1 MHGVDELEAR
11 EEQLRRSRAR
21 VVAAADADRRWI
33 ERELHDGPLQRLVA
47 LAVELQRARLLAR
60 DSPFELS
67 EVLEELAA
75 DVRAAL
81 AELRELAARIHP
93 PLLVGHGLAASLRA
107 AVAHAPIAVEIEAEP
122 LEPLPE
128 PVAVA
133 VYLSCL
139 DAVENALAHAGAG
152 VHVRVV
158 LRPNENGLHFA
169 IADDGAGF
177 DPATT
182 TGGADLARISDRI
195 SILGG
200 SFSIESSPGRG
211 TRLTAQIP
219 LEGSTGGPASAR

>member
-1 MHGVDELEAR
+1 MLQESLDQLHLEVGELLA
-11 EEQLRRSRAR
+11 SRKR
-21 VVAAADADRRWI
+21 LVLAADADRRRI
-33 ERELHDGPLQRLVA
+33 ERELHDGPQQRLVA
-47 LAVELQRARLLAR
+47 LAVELQRAGLLAR
-60 DSPFELS
+60 DSPAELS
-67 EVLEELAA
+67 ELLDGLAA

-81 AELRELAARIHP
+81 EELRELAARIHP

-107 AVAHAPIAVEIEAEP
+107 AVAHAPIAVEIEAQP

-177 DPATT
+177 DPA
-182 TGGADLARISDRI
+182 
-195 SILGG
+195 
-200 SFSIESSPGRG
+200 
-211 TRLTAQIP
+211 
-219 LEGSTGGPASAR
+219 

>member
-1 MHGVDELEAR
+1 VHGVDELEER

-21 VVAAADADRRWI
+21 VVAAADADRRRI

-60 DSPFELS
+60 DSPVELS

-133 VYLSCL
+133 VYLLCL
-139 DAVENALAHAGAG
+139 DAVENAVAHAGAG

-158 LRPNENGLHFA
+158 LRPNENGLHLA
-169 IADDGAGF
+169 VADDGAGF
-177 DPATT
+177 DPAATAH
-182 TGGADLARISDRI
+182 GAGLARISDRL

-219 LEGSTGGPASAR
+219 LEG